1 MSQVFKDVNGLY
13 QRIKYKNITVYIKNK
28 KGRGAYIIALK
39 GNLFFKYACKE

>member
-28 KGRGAYIIALK
+28 KGRGVYSIVPKRNIC
-39 GNLFFKYACKE
+39 FKYVCKE